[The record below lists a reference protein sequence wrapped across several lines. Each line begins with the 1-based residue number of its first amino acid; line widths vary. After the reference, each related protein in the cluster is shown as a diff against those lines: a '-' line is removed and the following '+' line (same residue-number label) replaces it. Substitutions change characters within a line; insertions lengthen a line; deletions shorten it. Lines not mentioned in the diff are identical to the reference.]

1 MSTYHVSCDSCR
13 VIIINNHAC
22 HEIGCRG
29 VLIFTRRGQKYQ
41 QFRVWSLDL
50 WGDEVNDRSCIG
62 RVMVPQDASDRAI
75 IKALKRK
82 GWVNPK
88 CHYDSFSIEGDEHFM
103 SIDYKH
109 KPIYQLEGT

>member
-1 MSTYHVSCDSCR
+1 MA
-13 VIIINNHAC
+13 INNVGT
-22 HEIGCRG
+22 HEIGCHG
-29 VLIFTRRGQKYQ
+29 VLIFTKRGRKYQ

-88 CHYDSFSIEGDEHFM
+88 CHYDSFSIEGDER
-103 SIDYKH
+103 SLNIDYKH
-109 KPIYQLEGT
+109 KPIYQLEGI